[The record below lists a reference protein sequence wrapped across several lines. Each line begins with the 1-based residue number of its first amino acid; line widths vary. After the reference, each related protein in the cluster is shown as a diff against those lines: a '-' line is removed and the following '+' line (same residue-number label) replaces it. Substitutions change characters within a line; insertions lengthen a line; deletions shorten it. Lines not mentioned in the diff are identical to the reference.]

1 MVKFKMEP
9 RALLK
14 YILGASEGDI
24 MYTLLS
30 EYKNKSTDEFVPKTY
45 TEIALVTGLEWE
57 TIRATINRMVKKGLL
72 QKKPGIRENHY
83 VTFFKPE
90 FNTSI
95 YIESAIQKLQSKE
108 EVRNASNRT
117 QAKDFIPEIIKI
129 LQSDSNVL
137 VALDFITRGVGNNEP
152 TSNA

>member
-1 MVKFKMEP
+1 MGKFKMNSQ
-9 RALLK
+9 ALLK
-14 YILGASEGDI
+14 YILGTSEGDI

-30 EYKNKSTDEFVPKTY
+30 EYKNKSTDEFIQKTC
-45 TEIALVTGLEWE
+45 TEIALATGLECE

-83 VTFFKPE
+83 VNFFKPE

-95 YIESAIQKLQSKE
+95 YIESAIQKLQLKK

-117 QAKDFIPEIIKI
+117 QAKDFIPKIVEI
-129 LQSDSNVL
+129 LQSDSNIL
-137 VALDFITRGVGNNEP
+137 IALGIIEGGKQ
-152 TSNA
+152 

>member
-1 MVKFKMEP
+1 MVKSKMNS

-30 EYKNKSTDEFVPKTY
+30 EYTNTSTE
-45 TEIALVTGLEWE
+45 ESIATNYNELTLATGLEWE
-57 TIRATINRMVKKGLL
+57 TVRATINRMVKKGLL
-72 QKKPGIRENHY
+72 QKNLAIVENR
-83 VTFFKPE
+83 VCTFFKPE

-95 YIESAIQKLQSKE
+95 YIEFALQKLQSKQE
-108 EVRNASNRT
+108 TRNASNRN
-117 QAKDFIPEIIKI
+117 QAERLMPEIFNI

-137 VALDFITRGVGNNEP
+137 VALGFIEGGKQ
-152 TSNA
+152 

>member
-30 EYKNKSTDEFVPKTY
+30 EYKNKSTDEFIQKTN
-45 TEIALVTGLEWE
+45 TEMALATGLEWE
-57 TIRATINRMVKKGLL
+57 TVRATINRMVKKGLL
-72 QKKPGIRENHY
+72 QKKLGIREDRC
-83 VTFFKPE
+83 VTCLKPE

-95 YIESAIQKLQSKE
+95 YIESALQKLRSKE
-108 EVRNASNRT
+108 EISNITNRN

-137 VALDFITRGVGNNEP
+137 VALGIITREVGNNE
-152 TSNA
+152 TASDA